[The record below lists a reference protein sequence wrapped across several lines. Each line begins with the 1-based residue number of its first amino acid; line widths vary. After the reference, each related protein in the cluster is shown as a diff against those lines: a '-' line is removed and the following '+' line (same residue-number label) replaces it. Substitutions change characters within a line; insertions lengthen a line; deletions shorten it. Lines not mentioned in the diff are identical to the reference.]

1 MKKRTQGMHWIR
13 DEKRLAIYLRDGM
26 ACIYCQSS
34 VEETAR
40 LTLDHIQPYSKGG
53 SNDAENL
60 ATCCLK
66 CNSSR
71 GNRSLSSFVDAVA
84 EYTEQNPKEIASRI
98 RRHRARKINVAEAK
112 ELMAAR
118 N

>member
-26 ACIYCQSS
+26 ACIYCQAS
-34 VEETAR
+34 VEQETK
-40 LTLDHIQPYSKGG
+40 LTLDHIKPYSKGG
-53 SNDAENL
+53 TNDAGNL
-60 ATCCLK
+60 VTCCLK

-71 GNRSLSSFVDAVA
+71 GTRPVSAFVEAVA
-84 EYTEQNPKEIASRI
+84 EYTEQDPKEIRARI
-98 RRHRARKINVAEAK
+98 RRHRGRAINVAEAK
-112 ELMAAR
+112 ELMTAR